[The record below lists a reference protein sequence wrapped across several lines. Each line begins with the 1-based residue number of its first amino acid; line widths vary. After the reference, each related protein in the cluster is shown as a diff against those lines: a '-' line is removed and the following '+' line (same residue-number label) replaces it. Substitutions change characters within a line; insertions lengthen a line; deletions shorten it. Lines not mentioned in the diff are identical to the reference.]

1 MSPVQEAPPSHHN
14 EPETDMN
21 APALNP
27 AATTA
32 PGQAGPIAGAP
43 PSGQA
48 GGPLA
53 GFEALLTALFPQSAT
68 PVVGVPQTGK
78 TAKVGDGDAEAALP
92 DAVESEVAQLPG
104 DTNLAVLGNGLAGAT
119 VITVPFLAAVETTS
133 ADAAPAWG
141 RSQTKATP
149 ASLNANAS
157 AGLTEPSELS
167 AETSPEPME
176 VVRTGELHP
185 FQKPGPHAP
194 PAFSPTT
201 QPMAQAPASPAKT
214 VTPDTPPSDLATQPV
229 VTSEVSQTEVAP
241 VAAPAP
247 GAAGLAA
254 RSESTPAPPSRNAR
268 NERAKSASDVKGSSD
283 LRPTEAVDRAV
294 HAKVA
299 GSAATLAGA
308 AIEADAPNVDE
319 REVAAESPDSAQTSE
334 TRATAQTLTPAALTA
349 HAVRGSPETVANL
362 AAQILKKLEGQS
374 TRFDLELNPGGLGKV
389 DVRLEIGAN
398 GQLTAAMTFENP
410 QAAAELR
417 ARASELQKA
426 LEQAGFN
433 LSGGLTFDVAG
444 DRGQQQRQAWQD
456 QTENNGQ
463 TFRGQAFRAA
473 LDTAGDAA
481 DAAVQGALR
490 LRRGVTASLDLR
502 I

>member
-1 MSPVQEAPPSHHN
+1 
-14 EPETDMN
+14 MN

-27 AATTA
+27 ATTTA
-32 PGQAGPIAGAP
+32 PGQVGSIAAAA

-53 GFEALLTALFPQSAT
+53 GFEALLAALFPQGAT
-68 PVVGVPQTGK
+68 PAASAPETGK
-78 TAKVGDGDAEAALP
+78 VAKAGDSDAEAALAEAIDP
-92 DAVESEVAQLPG
+92 EDTQLPG
-104 DTNLAVLGNGLAGAT
+104 DTNLALLGNGLAGAT
-119 VITVPFLAAVETTS
+119 VIAASLPAVVETPS

-141 RSQTKATP
+141 HNKARGAP
-149 ASLNANAS
+149 AAPALLNANPN

-167 AETSPEPME
+167 TETPPEPGE

-194 PAFSPTT
+194 RPSSTAA
-201 QPMAQAPASPAKT
+201 QPLAQAQASPVKPVAAEA
-214 VTPDTPPSDLATQPV
+214 PGSDPATLPT
-229 VTSEVSQTEVAP
+229 VTSELARTEAAP
-241 VAAPAP
+241 VTAPMP
-247 GAAGLAA
+247 GAAGLTA
-254 RSESTPAPPSRNAR
+254 RPEPTPAPPPRNAR
-268 NERAKSASDVKGSSD
+268 YERTKAAPDTKGPSD
-283 LRPTEAVDRAV
+283 LRPAGAVDRAV

-299 GSAATLAGA
+299 GGAATLADTGIKA
-308 AIEADAPNVDE
+308 EAPNVE
-319 REVAAESPDSAQTSE
+319 ELEVAAESPDGAPSSE
-334 TRATAQTLTPAALTA
+334 ARAAAQTLTPAALTT

-398 GQLTAAMTFENP
+398 GQLTAAMTFDNP
-410 QAAAELR
+410 QAAADLR
-417 ARASELQKA
+417 ARASELQRA
-426 LEQAGFN
+426 LEQAGFD

-463 TFRGQAFRAA
+463 AFRGQAFRAA

-490 LRRGVTASLDLR
+490 LRRGVSAGLDLR